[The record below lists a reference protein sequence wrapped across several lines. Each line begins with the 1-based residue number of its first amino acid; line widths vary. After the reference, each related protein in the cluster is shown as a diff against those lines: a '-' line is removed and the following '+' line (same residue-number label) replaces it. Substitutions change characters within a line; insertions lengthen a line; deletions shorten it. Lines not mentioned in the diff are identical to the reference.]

1 MERRARNRDA
11 RASAGEGR
19 EREGGASGW
28 MRDLAGGVRGERW
41 GWGRTMVIAA
51 PSMKTRF

>member
-1 MERRARNRDA
+1 MERRARNKDA

-28 MRDLAGGVRGERW
+28 MRDLAGGVRGER
-41 GWGRTMVIAA
+41 
-51 PSMKTRF
+51 